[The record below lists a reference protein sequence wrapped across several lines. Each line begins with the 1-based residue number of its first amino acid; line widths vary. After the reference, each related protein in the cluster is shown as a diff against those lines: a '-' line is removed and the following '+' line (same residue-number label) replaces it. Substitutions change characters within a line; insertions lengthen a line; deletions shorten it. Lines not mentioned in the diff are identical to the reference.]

1 MCITLRIRATYLP
14 LYDFLGHSI
23 PHALGDRLLKQ
34 CPHINLPFEK
44 SISPA
49 GLRHLYTDLYCEP
62 LIFGFPQPL
71 SCVLLY
77 VSFAFCA
84 WRCFHIVRACR
95 DSGICMHVRYSG
107 HLVHSSCL
115 RAHIHSTVLG
125 VARTSTTHLMVV
137 VLLLQ
142 FMSGGLPVPGVV
154 HTSYCSSVCRA
165 RWLDRPGSGAHFYD
179 SPSGSGSLVF
189 TSGTLLVPGVVR
201 TLIAFPCVECDDR
214 PSWEWRALLRFTS
227 SGRSLYILLSVCWA
241 RCPTVLGVALTSTT
255 HFWWS
260 FCLSLTFRVSGTRID
275 WPCRDM
281 IYLQQLFSPPIHF
294 QLNMMTQ
301 PPQECHTPLVFV
313 YFGHSTIYLL

>member
-1 MCITLRIRATYLP
+1 MCITLRIRATSLP

-49 GLRHLYTDLYCEP
+49 GLRHVLYTDLNCEP

-115 RAHIHSTVLG
+115 RAHIHSTILG
-125 VARTSTTHLMVV
+125 VARTSTTHPMVV

-179 SPSGSGSLVF
+179 SPSGSGSLVAIHLRYF
-189 TSGTLLVPGVVR
+189 
-201 TLIAFPCVECDDR
+201 AR
-214 PSWEWRALLRFTS
+214 PRGGAYPYRF
-227 SGRSLYILLSVCWA
+227 SVCWV
-241 RCPTVLGVALTSTT
+241 RWPSVLGVARTST
-255 HFWWS
+255 
-260 FCLSLTFRVSGTRID
+260 
-275 WPCRDM
+275 
-281 IYLQQLFSPPIHF
+281 IHF
-294 QLNMMTQ
+294 
-301 PPQECHTPLVFV
+301 
-313 YFGHSTIYLL
+313 